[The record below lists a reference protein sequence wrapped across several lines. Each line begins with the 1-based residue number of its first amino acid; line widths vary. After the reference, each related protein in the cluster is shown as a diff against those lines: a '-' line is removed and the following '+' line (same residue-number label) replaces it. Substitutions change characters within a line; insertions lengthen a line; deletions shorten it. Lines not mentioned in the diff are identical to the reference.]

1 MLWKQAVK
9 TPFDLWINWPAST
22 LIYPSTSLSA
32 SFRILRTRS
41 SNLSRVTEVR
51 EREIEFIKK
60 TVEVITC
67 DGDDKMATEEMINF
81 DLKTTHSFLYESYC
95 CRLAYMGI
103 TLLRHVILKLKK
115 FFQYVPQK
123 KYRAFSGR
131 LFSWP
136 WLFLIYH
143 RQYCETS
150 FYLFKFILVMRIKL
164 SGLHLCV
171 NKLWHNGKINFQ
183 I

>member
-1 MLWKQAVK
+1 M
-9 TPFDLWINWPAST
+9 
-22 LIYPSTSLSA
+22 
-32 SFRILRTRS
+32 
-41 SNLSRVTEVR
+41 R

-131 LFSWP
+131 LFSCDHDYFSFTIVSIVKRHFIYLSSY
-136 WLFLIYH
+136 WL
-143 RQYCETS
+143 
-150 FYLFKFILVMRIKL
+150 
-164 SGLHLCV
+164 
-171 NKLWHNGKINFQ
+171 
-183 I
+183 